1 MMKLTE
7 VGKLVK
13 EARHAQNL
21 SQSQLVER
29 SSVSRARID
38 ALENGRISEIG
49 FKNLLRVMN
58 TLGLDLRVTQL
69 NNDRPTL
76 EDLVEED
83 ENASRLGR
91 R

>member
-1 MMKLTE
+1 MMKLIE
-7 VGKLVK
+7 VGKLVRQ
-13 EARHAQNL
+13 ARHAQKL
-21 SQSQLVER
+21 SQSELVRR
-29 SSVSRARID
+29 SAVSRARID

-49 FKNLLRVMN
+49 FKNLVRVMN

-83 ENASRLGR
+83 EDASRLGR

>member
-1 MMKLTE
+1 MTKLIE
-7 VGKLVK
+7 VGKLVR
-13 EARHAQNL
+13 EARRAQNL
-21 SQSQLVER
+21 SQGELVER

-76 EDLVEED
+76 EDLTEEN

>member
-1 MMKLTE
+1 MTKLIE
-7 VGKLVK
+7 VGKLVR

-21 SQSQLVER
+21 SQGQLVER

-58 TLGLDLRVTQL
+58 ALDLDLRVTQL
-69 NNDRPTL
+69 NNGRPTL
-76 EDLVEED
+76 DDLTEED
-83 ENASRLGR
+83 ENASRLGKR
-91 R
+91 

>member
-1 MMKLTE
+1 MKKLIE
-7 VGKLVK
+7 VGKLVR

-21 SQSQLVER
+21 SQGELVER

-76 EDLVEED
+76 EDLTEED

>member
-1 MMKLTE
+1 MMKLIE
-7 VGKLVK
+7 VGKMVR

-21 SQSQLVER
+21 SQSELVER

-76 EDLVEED
+76 EDLAEED
-83 ENASRLGR
+83 ENASRLGGR
-91 R
+91 

>member
-1 MMKLTE
+1 MISLID
-7 VGKLVK
+7 VGKLVR

-21 SQSQLVER
+21 SQGELVER

-58 TLGLDLRVTQL
+58 ALGLDLRVTQL
-69 NNDRPTL
+69 NDDRPTL

>member
-1 MMKLTE
+1 MTKLIE
-7 VGKLVK
+7 VGKLVR

-21 SQSQLVER
+21 SQGELVER

-76 EDLVEED
+76 EDLTEEN